1 MHTILSVA
9 AVVATLCGVG
19 QAFAAEPA
27 PIQLVLKD
35 HRFTPAEIHLPAGQA
50 AVLEV
55 TNADPTPDEFEM
67 RQLAI
72 EKVIPGGATAHVRL
86 HPLGAGSYKFVGEFN
101 EATAQGVIIVE
112 APK

>member
-1 MHTILSVA
+1 MNKLLSFAVVVA
-9 AVVATLCGVG
+9 ALCGTG
-19 QAFAAEPA
+19 QAFAAEPV

-35 HRFTPAEIHLPAGQA
+35 HRFTPAEIHLPSGQA

-72 EKVIPGGATAHVRL
+72 EKVIPGGTTARVRL

-101 EATAQGVIIVE
+101 EATAQGVIVVE